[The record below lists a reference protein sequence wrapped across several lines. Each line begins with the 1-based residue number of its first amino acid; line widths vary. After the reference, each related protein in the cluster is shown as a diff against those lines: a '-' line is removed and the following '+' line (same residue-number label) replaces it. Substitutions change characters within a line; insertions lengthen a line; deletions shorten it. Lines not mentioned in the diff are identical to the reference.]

1 MLLDD
6 LAFSTPFG
14 WIWLPIAL
22 PIAPP
27 KTNRFMLNIQF
38 DRRADRPDA
47 AGRCPIHLR
56 AYFDGQRLRVA
67 TREKC
72 LITEWNTEK
81 GKFKRPFPGLVE
93 ANEYLET
100 LVEMMQARY
109 RQLRTAGVAVT
120 VEALK
125 AALAP
130 PLAEAPKEEV
140 PAPIMLTDLYADYQ
154 AALKARG
161 NMVQSMVSVATTLSH
176 LNGFEK
182 VLKRKLQVSDY
193 DLAMHDK
200 FLSYLREKKKL
211 GQNTVCK
218 TVKHV
223 KAFLRYVRE
232 DRRMPVAVESREM
245 KIRWA
250 DVEKIYLSAAE
261 LGLLEKAMLP
271 SSLVATRDA
280 FLFCCYTGLR
290 HSDLSVLSTA
300 NVQTWDGSRILRLTQ
315 TKTRT
320 AVSIYLTPPAAA
332 LLDKYEGTR
341 AHLLPAYSN
350 QVMNRY
356 LKRIAQLAGLREMVE
371 VVTVEEGKVVKPQ
384 QPKHELLS
392 MHTARHTFAVLS
404 LMRGMPV
411 AVLQKVLGHAK
422 TQTTMLYAKV
432 VEDFQHQE
440 MRRIWEGS
448 AAPVPAALPNP
459 VCVIETAVA

>member
-1 MLLDD
+1 ML
-6 LAFSTPFG
+6 T
-14 WIWLPIAL
+14 
-22 PIAPP
+22 
-27 KTNRFMLNIQF
+27 IQF

-56 AYFDGQRLRVA
+56 AYFDGLRLRVA

-72 LITEWNTEK
+72 LSTEWNAEK
-81 GKFKRPFPGLVE
+81 GKFKKPFPGLTK

-100 LVEMMQARY
+100 LTERMQARY
-109 RQLRTAGVAVT
+109 RQLRSAGAAVT

-130 PLAEAPKEEV
+130 PAAEVPKAEE

-161 NMVQSMVSVATTLSH
+161 NLAQSLVSVATTLTH

-182 VLKRKLQVSDY
+182 VLKRKLLLGDY
-193 DLAMHDK
+193 DLALHDK
-200 FLSYLREKKKL
+200 FLAYLREKKKL

-232 DRRMPVAVESREM
+232 DRRMPVAVEAREM

-250 DVEKIYLSAAE
+250 EVEKVYLSAAE
-261 LGLLEKAMLP
+261 LSLLEKALLP
-271 SSLVATRDA
+271 SALVATRDA

-290 HSDLSVLSTA
+290 HSDLTELSQA

-332 LLDKYEGTR
+332 LLDKYDGTR
-341 AHLLPAYSN
+341 AHLLPSTSN
-350 QVMNRY
+350 QVMNRN
-356 LKRIAQLAGLREMVE
+356 LKRIAQLAGLRDLVE
-371 VVTVEEGKVVKPQ
+371 VVTIEEGKVVKRQ
-384 QPKHELLS
+384 QPKHELVS

-404 LMRGMPV
+404 LMRGLPV

-422 TQTTMLYAKV
+422 IQTTMLYAKV

-448 AAPVPAALPNP
+448 ATPVPAAVPNP
-459 VCVIETAVA
+459 VCVIEAAVA

>member
-1 MLLDD
+1 MTIT
-6 LAFSTPFG
+6 FE
-14 WIWLPIAL
+14 
-22 PIAPP
+22 
-27 KTNRFMLNIQF
+27 
-38 DRRADRPDA
+38 RRTDRPDA
-47 AGRCPIHLR
+47 AGRCTIHLR
-56 AYFDGQRLRVA
+56 AYFDNQRLRFA
-67 TREKC
+67 TRERC
-72 LITEWNTEK
+72 LAAEWHAERNQFRRSFA
-81 GKFKRPFPGLVE
+81 GAQE
-93 ANEYLET
+93 ANEYLQS
-100 LVEMMQARY
+100 LCDRLHAQY
-109 RQLRTAGVAVT
+109 RQLRAAGTLITPEV
-120 VEALK
+120 LK
-125 AALAP
+125 AVLAP
-130 PLAEAPKEEV
+130 PVVAKPVVEAEV
-140 PAPIMLTDLYADYQ
+140 PVFWLTALYADYQ
-154 AALKARG
+154 AALLARG
-161 NMVQSMVSVATTLSH
+161 NLAQSLVSVASTLTH
-176 LNGFEK
+176 LKGLEK
-182 VLKRKLQVSDY
+182 SLKKRLQLGDY

-200 FLSYLREKKKL
+200 FLAYLRGTRKL
-211 GQNTVCK
+211 AQNTVCK

-232 DRRMPVAVESREM
+232 DRRMPVAVEPREM
-245 KIRWA
+245 KIKWT
-250 DVEKIYLSAAE
+250 DVEKVYLSAAE

-290 HSDLSVLSTA
+290 HSDLSALSTA

-341 AHLLPAYSN
+341 AQLLPAYSN

-371 VVTVEEGKVVKPQ
+371 VVTIEEGKVVKRQ
-384 QPKHELLS
+384 QPKHELVS

-404 LMRGMPV
+404 LMRGLPV

-422 TQTTMLYAKV
+422 IQTTMLYAKV

-440 MRRIWEGS
+440 MRRIWDGS
-448 AAPVPAALPNP
+448 ATPVPATVLNP

>member
-1 MLLDD
+1 ML
-6 LAFSTPFG
+6 
-14 WIWLPIAL
+14 
-22 PIAPP
+22 
-27 KTNRFMLNIQF
+27 KIQF

-72 LITEWNTEK
+72 LITEWNADK
-81 GKFKRPFPGLVE
+81 GRFKKPFPGLVE

-100 LVEMMQARY
+100 LSERMHARY
-109 RQLRTAGVAVT
+109 RQLRSTGVAVT
-120 VEALK
+120 IEALK

-130 PLAEAPKEEV
+130 PATEVPKAEE
-140 PAPIMLTDLYADYQ
+140 PAPIILTELYADYQ

-161 NMVQSMVSVATTLSH
+161 NMVQSMVSVATTLTH

-182 VLKRKLQVSDY
+182 ALKRKLQVGDY

-250 DVEKIYLSAAE
+250 EVEKVYLSTAE
-261 LGLLEKAMLP
+261 LSLLEKALLP
-271 SSLVATRDA
+271 STLVATRDA

-290 HSDLSVLSTA
+290 HSDLSALSTA

-341 AHLLPAYSN
+341 EHLLPAYSN

-371 VVTVEEGKVVKPQ
+371 VVTVEEGKVVKRQ
-384 QPKHELLS
+384 QPKHELVS

-404 LMRGMPV
+404 LMRGLPV

-422 TQTTMLYAKV
+422 IQTTMLYAKV

-440 MRRIWEGS
+440 MRRIWEFGGS
-448 AAPVPAALPNP
+448 TPMQAAVSNP
-459 VCVIETAVA
+459 VCAIETAVA

>member
-1 MLLDD
+1 MTIT
-6 LAFSTPFG
+6 FE
-14 WIWLPIAL
+14 
-22 PIAPP
+22 
-27 KTNRFMLNIQF
+27 
-38 DRRADRPDA
+38 RRTDRPDA
-47 AGRCPIHLR
+47 AGRCTIHLR
-56 AYFDGQRLRVA
+56 AYFDNQRLRFA
-67 TREKC
+67 TRERC
-72 LITEWNTEK
+72 LAAEWHAERNQFRRSFA
-81 GKFKRPFPGLVE
+81 GAQE
-93 ANEYLET
+93 ANEYLQS
-100 LVEMMQARY
+100 LCDRLHAQY
-109 RQLRTAGVAVT
+109 RQLRAAGALITPEV
-120 VEALK
+120 LK
-125 AALAP
+125 AVLAP
-130 PLAEAPKEEV
+130 PVVAKPVVEAEV
-140 PAPIMLTDLYADYQ
+140 PVFWLTALYADYQ
-154 AALKARG
+154 AALLARG
-161 NMVQSMVSVATTLSH
+161 NLAQSLVSVASTLTH
-176 LNGFEK
+176 LKGLEK
-182 VLKRKLQVSDY
+182 SLKKRLQIGDY

-200 FLSYLREKKKL
+200 FLAYLRGTRKL
-211 GQNTVCK
+211 AQNTVCK

-232 DRRMPVAVESREM
+232 DRRMPVAVEPREM
-245 KIRWA
+245 KIKWT
-250 DVEKIYLSAAE
+250 DVEKVYLSSAE
-261 LGLLEKAMLP
+261 LALLEKAMLP

-290 HSDLSVLSTA
+290 HSDLSALSTA

-371 VVTVEEGKVVKPQ
+371 VVTVEEGKVVKRQ

-404 LMRGMPV
+404 LMRGLPV

-422 TQTTMLYAKV
+422 IQTTMLYAKV

-448 AAPVPAALPNP
+448 ATPVPAAVP
-459 VCVIETAVA
+459 

>member
-1 MLLDD
+1 MTIT
-6 LAFSTPFG
+6 FE
-14 WIWLPIAL
+14 
-22 PIAPP
+22 
-27 KTNRFMLNIQF
+27 
-38 DRRADRPDA
+38 RRTDRPDA
-47 AGRCPIHLR
+47 AGRCTIHLR
-56 AYFDGQRLRVA
+56 AYFDNQRLRFA
-67 TREKC
+67 TRERC
-72 LITEWNTEK
+72 LAAEWHAERNQFRRSFA
-81 GKFKRPFPGLVE
+81 GAQE
-93 ANEYLET
+93 ANEYLQS
-100 LVEMMQARY
+100 LCDRLHAQY
-109 RQLRTAGVAVT
+109 RQLRAAGALITPEV
-120 VEALK
+120 LK
-125 AALAP
+125 AVLAP
-130 PLAEAPKEEV
+130 PVVAKHVVEAEV
-140 PAPIMLTDLYADYQ
+140 PVFWLTALYADYQ
-154 AALKARG
+154 AALLARG
-161 NMVQSMVSVATTLSH
+161 NLAQSLVSVASTLTH
-176 LNGFEK
+176 LKGLEK
-182 VLKRKLQVSDY
+182 SLKKRLQIGDY

-200 FLSYLREKKKL
+200 FLAYLRGTRKL
-211 GQNTVCK
+211 AQNTVCK

-232 DRRMPVAVESREM
+232 DRRMPVAVEPREM
-245 KIRWA
+245 KIKWT
-250 DVEKIYLSAAE
+250 DVEKVYLSAAE
-261 LGLLEKAMLP
+261 LALLEKAMLP

-290 HSDLSVLSTA
+290 HSDLSALSTA

-371 VVTVEEGKVVKPQ
+371 VVTVEEGKVVKRQ

-404 LMRGMPV
+404 LMRGLPV

-422 TQTTMLYAKV
+422 IQTTMLYAKV

-448 AAPVPAALPNP
+448 ATPVPAAVP
-459 VCVIETAVA
+459 

>member
-1 MLLDD
+1 MTIT
-6 LAFSTPFG
+6 FE
-14 WIWLPIAL
+14 
-22 PIAPP
+22 
-27 KTNRFMLNIQF
+27 
-38 DRRADRPDA
+38 RRTDRPDA
-47 AGRCPIHLR
+47 AGRCTIHLR
-56 AYFDGQRLRVA
+56 AYFDNQRLRFA
-67 TREKC
+67 TRERC
-72 LITEWNTEK
+72 LAPEWHAERNQFRRSFA
-81 GKFKRPFPGLVE
+81 GAQE
-93 ANEYLET
+93 ANEYLQS
-100 LVEMMQARY
+100 LCDRLHAHY
-109 RQLRTAGVAVT
+109 RQLRATGVLITPEV
-120 VEALK
+120 LK
-125 AALAP
+125 AVLAP
-130 PLAEAPKEEV
+130 PVVAPPVVEAEEPV
-140 PAPIMLTDLYADYQ
+140 FWLTTLYTDYQ
-154 AALKARG
+154 AALLARG
-161 NMVQSMVSVATTLSH
+161 NLAQSLVSVASTLTH
-176 LNGFEK
+176 LKGLEK
-182 VLKRKLQVSDY
+182 SLKKRLQLGDY

-200 FLSYLREKKKL
+200 FLAYLRGTRKL
-211 GQNTVCK
+211 AQNTVCK

-232 DRRMPVAVESREM
+232 DRRMPVAVEPREM
-245 KIRWA
+245 KIKWA

-290 HSDLSVLSTA
+290 HSDLSALSTA

-341 AHLLPAYSN
+341 EHLLPAYSN

-371 VVTVEEGKVVKPQ
+371 VVTVEEGKVMKRQ

-404 LMRGMPV
+404 LMRGLPV

-422 TQTTMLYAKV
+422 IQTTMLYAKV

-440 MRRIWEGS
+440 MRRIWDGG
-448 AAPVPAALPNP
+448 AIPVPAAALNP

>member
-1 MLLDD
+1 ML
-6 LAFSTPFG
+6 T
-14 WIWLPIAL
+14 
-22 PIAPP
+22 
-27 KTNRFMLNIQF
+27 IQF

-56 AYFDGQRLRVA
+56 AYFDGLRLRVA

-72 LITEWNTEK
+72 LSTEWNAEK
-81 GKFKRPFPGLVE
+81 GKFKKPFPGLTE
-93 ANEYLET
+93 ANEYLEMLT
-100 LVEMMQARY
+100 ERMQARY
-109 RQLRTAGVAVT
+109 RQLRSAGAAVT

-130 PLAEAPKEEV
+130 PAAAAPKAEE

-161 NMVQSMVSVATTLSH
+161 NLAQSLVSVATTLTH

-182 VLKRKLQVSDY
+182 VLRRQLLLSDY
-193 DLAMHDK
+193 DLALHDK
-200 FLSYLREKKKL
+200 FLAYLREKKKL

-218 TVKHV
+218 TVKHL

-232 DRRMPVAVESREM
+232 DRRMPVAVEAREM

-250 DVEKIYLSAAE
+250 EVEKVYLSAAE
-261 LGLLEKAMLP
+261 LALLEKALLP
-271 SSLVATRDA
+271 SALVATRDA

-290 HSDLSVLSTA
+290 HSDLTELSQA

-332 LLDKYEGTR
+332 LLDKYDGTR
-341 AHLLPAYSN
+341 AHLLPATSN
-350 QVMNRY
+350 QVMNRN
-356 LKRIAQLAGLREMVE
+356 LKRIAQLAGLRDLVE
-371 VVTVEEGKVVKPQ
+371 VVTIEEGKVVKRQ
-384 QPKHELLS
+384 QPKHELVS

-404 LMRGMPV
+404 LMRGLPV

-422 TQTTMLYAKV
+422 IQTTMLYAKI

-440 MRRIWEGS
+440 MRRIWEFGGA
-448 AAPVPAALPNP
+448 AAPGGAPAANP
-459 VCVIETAVA
+459 VCVIEAAVA